1 MLSALPDRTPAFGS
15 ALLLALATC
24 LAGCASKNPLMEEP
38 VAPVAAGKPVEAT
51 PQKSETGPAQAAP
64 ATASA
69 APVATPAPAPV
80 ATTASAA
87 SAEAP
92 ASGVK
97 TTGPTGVQRFLGIFS
112 PYRVDVQQGNFV
124 SREMVAQLK
133 EGMQRPE
140 GVTREQ
146 VKFVLGTPLL
156 TDIFHA
162 DRWDYV
168 FRLKKRTGEVISS
181 RVTVFFKDNRLA
193 DIDGGTLPT
202 EEEYLAF
209 IAGSKPAK

>member
-1 MLSALPDRTPAFGS
+1 
-15 ALLLALATC
+15 
-24 LAGCASKNPLMEEP
+24 
-38 VAPVAAGKPVEAT
+38 
-51 PQKSETGPAQAAP
+51 
-64 ATASA
+64 
-69 APVATPAPAPV
+69 
-80 ATTASAA
+80 
-87 SAEAP
+87 
-92 ASGVK
+92 
-97 TTGPTGVQRFLGIFS
+97 
-112 PYRVDVQQGNFV
+112 
-124 SREMVAQLK
+124 MVAQLK

-168 FRLKKRTGEVISS
+168 FRLKKRTGEVLSS
-181 RVTVFFKDNRLA
+181 RVTVLFKDNRLA
-193 DIDGGTLPT
+193 DIEGDVLPT